1 MRYRPLGQSGLLVSV
16 VGLGC
21 NNFGGRID
29 TDAARAVVDAAI
41 DAGLTLFDT
50 SDTYGGGGGSERA
63 LGEILGSRRDQV
75 VLATKFGGRG
85 VDLGYGPAAG
95 AKGGRAYIR
104 RAVTG
109 SLRRLRTDYIDL
121 YQLHVPD
128 PVTPVEE
135 TLAALH
141 ELVAE
146 GKVRYIGHSNFSG
159 WQLADAAHL
168 AARDGRTPFISA
180 QNHWS
185 LLERQAE
192 AEVVPA
198 ARHFGLG
205 VLPYF
210 PLANGLL
217 TGKVRQGQ
225 PIPAGTRLAGRP
237 GYVTEEKLVTVE
249 ALIAWAQER
258 GVTLLEIAIG
268 ALAAHPGCS
277 SVIAGATSAEQ
288 VKANAAATDWTPTE
302 AELAEIDAI
311 VPPPPRGLGPLSA
324 GDRFGVQGGGVRAE
338 HSRVRDLGHVAALLV
353 AADHADHQALAG
365 RLVDLA
371 EEGPAAGPVGVAVA
385 VELELAGHR
394 LLDRV
399 LAGDGLARGVRVAD
413 HLDQLPAGRS
423 IGVELLRPGHILD
436 RHGRAGP
443 ADPQEGEVVILAARG
458 APRLVDIDLGHRP
471 HAVRL
476 GPLVVPR
483 HEVEGARGAGHA
495 VRGGDHQVTR
505 RAVDHA
511 RCAEMLAQLACR
523 GGEQRPDRRGAAERL
538 PGPRGRRGQVPDG
551 PREAGGDVAGGAV
564 GRGQR
569 EDRADHERGDQSR
582 PGG

>member
-21 NNFGGRID
+21 NNFGGRL
-29 TDAARAVVDAAI
+29 DADRTRSVVDAAI
-41 DAGLTLFDT
+41 DVGITLFDT

-85 VDLGYGPAAG
+85 VDMGYGPAAG

-104 RAVTG
+104 RAVAG

-128 PVTPVEE
+128 LATPVEE
-135 TLAALH
+135 TLAALS

-168 AARDGRTPFISA
+168 AARHGHTPFISA

-192 AEVVPA
+192 ADVVPA

-225 PIPAGTRLAGRP
+225 PIPAGTRLSGNQ
-237 GYVTEEKLVTVE
+237 GYVTDEKLAKVE
-249 ALIAWAQER
+249 ALIAWAQDR
-258 GVTLLEIAIG
+258 GVTLLETAIG

-288 VKANAAATDWTPTE
+288 VKANAAAADWTPAE
-302 AELAEIDAI
+302 AERAEIDAI
-311 VPPPPRGLGPLSA
+311 VPPPPLQ
-324 GDRFGVQGGGVRAE
+324 VQ
-338 HSRVRDLGHVAALLV
+338 
-353 AADHADHQALAG
+353 
-365 RLVDLA
+365 
-371 EEGPAAGPVGVAVA
+371 
-385 VELELAGHR
+385 
-394 LLDRV
+394 
-399 LAGDGLARGVRVAD
+399 
-413 HLDQLPAGRS
+413 
-423 IGVELLRPGHILD
+423 
-436 RHGRAGP
+436 
-443 ADPQEGEVVILAARG
+443 
-458 APRLVDIDLGHRP
+458 
-471 HAVRL
+471 
-476 GPLVVPR
+476 
-483 HEVEGARGAGHA
+483 
-495 VRGGDHQVTR
+495 
-505 RAVDHA
+505 
-511 RCAEMLAQLACR
+511 
-523 GGEQRPDRRGAAERL
+523 
-538 PGPRGRRGQVPDG
+538 
-551 PREAGGDVAGGAV
+551 
-564 GRGQR
+564 
-569 EDRADHERGDQSR
+569 
-582 PGG
+582 